1 MDPFWIWQQAD
12 WPHFRWR
19 DSEILPRLRQVQRK
33 LGILLGS
40 HSRLGNPD
48 QTLDTLLANIIASSA
63 IEGERLNAQSVRSSL
78 ARRLGGSET
87 PPYPVSDRSEGLA
100 AMMLDAIDNHGQPL
114 TIERLY
120 QWHRWLFP
128 ANEWS
133 VQPVNVGQLRGDE
146 PMQVVS
152 GRVDRPTVH
161 FEAPPRAALD
171 DQLAAFIFWFNQTRH
186 DPTIDPLL
194 RAAICHFWFVT
205 LHPVDDGNGRL
216 TRALTD
222 LALSQADS
230 HSMRL
235 YAMPVAILEL
245 RGDYYR
251 ALESAQK
258 GSLDITSWICWFLDT
273 LDYSIELALQSIAR
287 SLATASFWQRHCHDG
302 LSPEQTKVIN
312 RLLDGGQQGF
322 ENGIN
327 ASQYQKVAGVSKAT
341 ATRHLAGLVERGC
354 IEKLPGGGRNTRY
367 GRCEQVPDMRSCLS
381 SGAMEQGSS

>member
-19 DSEILPRLRQVQRK
+19 DSEILPRLRQVQRRQ
-33 LGILLGS
+33 GILIGS
-40 HSRLGNPD
+40 HSRLGNSD
-48 QTLDTLLANIIASSA
+48 QALDTVLANIIASSA

-78 ARRLGGSET
+78 ARRLGSPQT
-87 PPYPVSDRSEGLA
+87 QSYPVSERSEGLA
-100 AMMLDAIDNHGQPL
+100 AMMQDAIDNHGQPL

-128 ANEWS
+128 VNEWS

-171 DQLAAFIFWFNQTRH
+171 DQLAEFILWFNQTQH
-186 DPTIDPLL
+186 DPTMDPLL

-230 HSMRL
+230 HSIRL
-235 YAMPVAILEL
+235 YAMSVAILE
-245 RGDYYR
+245 RRADYYR
-251 ALESAQK
+251 ALGSAQK
-258 GSLDITSWICWFLDT
+258 GTLDITSWLCWFLDT
-273 LDYSIELALQSIAR
+273 LDYSIELALQVIDR
-287 SLATASFWQRHCHDG
+287 SLAKTFFWLRHCNDD

-367 GRCEQVPDMRSCLS
+367 QIRWGDIGFTMGV
-381 SGAMEQGSS
+381 

>member
-1 MDPFWIWQQAD
+1 MEPFWIWQQAD

-19 DSEILPRLRQVQRK
+19 DSEILPRLRQVQRRQ
-33 LGILLGS
+33 GILIGR

-78 ARRLGGSET
+78 DRRLGGSQT
-87 PPYPVSDRSEGLA
+87 QSYPVSERSEGLA
-100 AMMLDAIDNHGQPL
+100 AMMLDAIDNHEQPL

-133 VQPVNVGQLRGDE
+133 VQLLNVGQLRGDE

-171 DQLAAFIFWFNQTRH
+171 DQLAKFILWFNQTQH

-194 RAAICHFWFVT
+194 RAAICHLWFVT

-216 TRALTD
+216 ARALTD

-230 HSMRL
+230 QSIRL
-235 YAMPVAILEL
+235 YAMSVAILE
-245 RGDYYR
+245 RRADYYR
-251 ALESAQK
+251 ALESTQR

-273 LDYSIELALQSIAR
+273 LDYSIELALQVIDR
-287 SLATASFWQRHCHDG
+287 SLAKTFFWLRHCNDD
-302 LSPEQTKVIN
+302 LSPEQTKVLN
-312 RLLDGGQQGF
+312 RLLDGGEQGF

-327 ASQYQKVAGVSKAT
+327 ASQYQKVARVSKAT
-341 ATRHLAGLVERGC
+341 ATRHLAQLVDRGC

-367 GRCEQVPDMRSCLS
+367 QVCLHTE
-381 SGAMEQGSS
+381 GV

>member
-1 MDPFWIWQQAD
+1 MEPFWIWQQAD
-12 WPHFRWR
+12 WPHFRWQ
-19 DSEILPRLRQVQRK
+19 DSEILPRLRHAQRR
-33 LGILLGS
+33 LGMLIGS
-40 HSRLGNPD
+40 HFRLGNSD

-78 ARRLGGSET
+78 ARRLGSPQT
-87 PPYPVSDRSEGLA
+87 QSYPVSERSEGLA
-100 AMMLDAIDNHGQPL
+100 AMMLDAIDNHEQPL

-146 PMQVVS
+146 PMLVVS

-161 FEAPPRAALD
+161 FEAPPRATLD
-171 DQLAAFIFWFNQTRH
+171 DQLAEFIRWFNQTRH
-186 DPTIDPLL
+186 DPTMDPLL
-194 RAAICHFWFVT
+194 RAAICHLWFVT

-230 HSMRL
+230 HSIRL
-235 YAMPVAILEL
+235 YAMSVAILE
-245 RGDYYR
+245 RRDNYYR
-251 ALESAQK
+251 ALESAQR

-273 LDYSIELALQSIAR
+273 LDYSIELALQVIAR
-287 SLATASFWQRHCHDG
+287 SLAKTFFWLRHCNDD
-302 LSPEQTKVIN
+302 LSPEQTKVLN
-312 RLLDGGQQGF
+312 RLLDGGKEGF

-327 ASQYQKVAGVSKAT
+327 ASQYQKVARVSKAT
-341 ATRHLAGLVERGC
+341 ATRHLAQLVDRGC
-354 IEKLPGGGRNTRY
+354 IEKLPSGGRNTRY
-367 GRCEQVPDMRSCLS
+367 QIRWGDIGFTMGV
-381 SGAMEQGSS
+381 

>member
-1 MDPFWIWQQAD
+1 MEPFWIWQQAD

-19 DSEILPRLRQVQRK
+19 DSEILPRLRQVQRRQ
-33 LGILLGS
+33 GILIGS

-78 ARRLGGSET
+78 ARRLGSSQT
-87 PPYPVSDRSEGLA
+87 QSYPVSERSEGLA
-100 AMMLDAIDNHGQPL
+100 AMMQDAIDNHEQPL

-128 ANEWS
+128 VNEWS
-133 VQPVNVGQLRGDE
+133 VQRLNVGQLRGDE
-146 PMQVVS
+146 PMLVVS

-161 FEAPPRAALD
+161 FEAPPRATLD
-171 DQLAAFIFWFNQTRH
+171 DQLTEYTLWFNQTRH
-186 DPTIDPLL
+186 DPTMDPLL
-194 RAAICHFWFVT
+194 RAAISHFWFVT

-230 HSMRL
+230 HSIRL
-235 YAMPVAILEL
+235 YAMSVAILE
-245 RGDYYR
+245 RRADYYR
-251 ALESAQK
+251 TLGSAQK

-273 LDYSIELALQSIAR
+273 LDYAIELALQVIAR
-287 SLATASFWQRHCHDG
+287 SLAKAHFWLRHCHDS
-302 LSPEQTKVIN
+302 LSPEQTKVLN
-312 RLLDGGQQGF
+312 RLLDGGEQGF
-322 ENGIN
+322 ENGIS

-341 ATRHLAGLVERGC
+341 ATRHLAELVERGC

-367 GRCEQVPDMRSCLS
+367 QICLHTE
-381 SGAMEQGSS
+381 GV

>member
-1 MDPFWIWQQAD
+1 MEPFWIWQQAD

-19 DSEILPRLRQVQRK
+19 DSEILPRLRHVQRR

-40 HSRLGNPD
+40 HSRLGNSD

-63 IEGERLNAQSVRSSL
+63 IEGECLNAQSVRSSL
-78 ARRLGGSET
+78 ARRLGGSQT
-87 PPYPVSDRSEGLA
+87 PSYPVSDRSEGLA
-100 AMMLDAIDNHGQPL
+100 AMMLDAIDNHEQPL

-133 VQPVNVGQLRGDE
+133 VQRLNVGQLRGDE

-161 FEAPPRAALD
+161 FEAPPRATLD
-171 DQLAAFIFWFNQTRH
+171 DQLAEFIPWFNQTQH
-186 DPTIDPLL
+186 DPTMDPLL

-230 HSMRL
+230 HSIRL
-235 YAMPVAILEL
+235 YAMSVAILEL

-251 ALESAQK
+251 ALESAQR
-258 GSLDITSWICWFLDT
+258 GTLDITSWLCWFLDT

-287 SLATASFWQRHCHDG
+287 GLAKLCFWQRHCHDG
-302 LSPEQTKVIN
+302 LNPEQTKVLN
-312 RLLDGGQQGF
+312 RLLDGGEQGF

-327 ASQYQKVAGVSKAT
+327 ASQYQKVAGVSKPT
-341 ATRHLAGLVERGC
+341 ATRHLTELVEKGC

-367 GRCEQVPDMRSCLS
+367 QIRLHTEGV
-381 SGAMEQGSS
+381 

>member
-1 MDPFWIWQQAD
+1 MEPFWIWQQAD

-19 DSEILPRLRQVQRK
+19 DSEILPRLRQVQRRQ
-33 LGILLGS
+33 GILIGS

-78 ARRLGGSET
+78 ARRLGSSQT
-87 PPYPVSDRSEGLA
+87 QSYPVSERSEGLA
-100 AMMLDAIDNHGQPL
+100 AMMLDAIDNHEQPL
-114 TIERLY
+114 SIERLY

-128 ANEWS
+128 VNEWS

-161 FEAPPRAALD
+161 FEAPPRATLD
-171 DQLAAFIFWFNQTRH
+171 DQLAEFIPWFNQTRH
-186 DPTIDPLL
+186 DPTMDPLL
-194 RAAICHFWFVT
+194 RAAICHLWFVT

-230 HSMRL
+230 QGIRL
-235 YAMPVAILEL
+235 YAMSVAILEW
-245 RGDYYR
+245 RADYYR
-251 ALESAQK
+251 ALESTQK
-258 GSLDITSWICWFLDT
+258 GTLDITSWICWFLDT
-273 LDYSIELALQSIAR
+273 LDYSIELALQVIAR
-287 SLATASFWQRHCHDG
+287 SLAKAHFWLQHCHDS
-302 LSPEQTKVIN
+302 LSPEQTKVLN
-312 RLLDGGQQGF
+312 RLLDGGEQGF
-322 ENGIN
+322 ENGIS

-341 ATRHLAGLVERGC
+341 ATRHLAELVERGC

-367 GRCEQVPDMRSCLS
+367 QICLHTE
-381 SGAMEQGSS
+381 GV

>member
-1 MDPFWIWQQAD
+1 MEPFWIWQQAD

-19 DSEILPRLRQVQRK
+19 DSEILPRLRQVQRRQ
-33 LGILLGS
+33 GILIGS

-78 ARRLGGSET
+78 DRRLGGSQT
-87 PPYPVSDRSEGLA
+87 QSYPVSERSEGLA

-128 ANEWS
+128 VNEWS
-133 VQPVNVGQLRGDE
+133 VKRLHVGQLRGDA
-146 PMQVVS
+146 PMLVVS

-161 FEAPPRAALD
+161 FEAPPRATLD
-171 DQLAAFIFWFNQTRH
+171 DQLAEFIPWFNQTRH
-186 DPTIDPLL
+186 DPTMDPLL
-194 RAAICHFWFVT
+194 RAAICHLWFVT

-230 HSMRL
+230 HSIRL
-235 YAMPVAILEL
+235 YAMSVAILEL

-251 ALESAQK
+251 ALESAQR

-273 LDYSIELALQSIAR
+273 LDYAIELALQVIER
-287 SLATASFWQRHCHDG
+287 SLAKKHFWLQHCHDG

-341 ATRHLAGLVERGC
+341 ATRHLAELVGRGC

-367 GRCEQVPDMRSCLS
+367 QIRLHTEGV
-381 SGAMEQGSS
+381 

>member
-1 MDPFWIWQQAD
+1 MEPFWIWQQAD

-19 DSEILPRLRQVQRK
+19 DSEILPRLRQVQRR
-33 LGILLGS
+33 LGILIGS

-48 QTLDTLLANIIASSA
+48 QTLDTLLANIISSSA

-78 ARRLGGSET
+78 ARRLGSSQT
-87 PPYPVSDRSEGLA
+87 QSYPVSERSEGLA
-100 AMMLDAIDNHGQPL
+100 AMMLDAIDNHEQPL

-171 DQLAAFIFWFNQTRH
+171 DQLAEFIRWFNQTRH
-186 DPTIDPLL
+186 DPTMDPLL
-194 RAAICHFWFVT
+194 RAAICHLWFLT

-216 TRALTD
+216 ARALTD
-222 LALSQADS
+222 FALSQADS
-230 HSMRL
+230 QSIRL
-235 YAMPVAILEL
+235 YTMSVAMLDR
-245 RGDYYR
+245 RGDYYMT
-251 ALESAQK
+251 LESAQR
-258 GSLDITSWICWFLDT
+258 GTLDITSWLCWFLDT
-273 LDYSIELALQSIAR
+273 LDYTLELALQVIDR
-287 SLATASFWQRHCHDG
+287 SLAKKHFWLQHCHDG

-341 ATRHLAGLVERGC
+341 ATRHLAELVGRGC

-367 GRCEQVPDMRSCLS
+367 QIRLHTEGV
-381 SGAMEQGSS
+381 

>member
-1 MDPFWIWQQAD
+1 MEPFWIWQQAD

-19 DSEILPRLRQVQRK
+19 DSEILPRLRQVQRRQ
-33 LGILLGS
+33 GILIGR

-78 ARRLGGSET
+78 DRRLGGSQT
-87 PPYPVSDRSEGLA
+87 QSYPVSERSEGLA

-128 ANEWS
+128 VNEWS
-133 VQPVNVGQLRGDE
+133 VKRLHVGQLRGDA
-146 PMQVVS
+146 PMLVVS

-161 FEAPPRAALD
+161 FEAPPRATLD
-171 DQLAAFIFWFNQTRH
+171 DQLAEFIPWFNQTQH
-186 DPTIDPLL
+186 DPTMDPLL
-194 RAAICHFWFVT
+194 RAAICHLWFVT

-230 HSMRL
+230 HSIRL
-235 YAMPVAILEL
+235 YAMSVAILEL

-251 ALESAQK
+251 ALESAQR
-258 GSLDITSWICWFLDT
+258 GTLDITSWLCWFLDT
-273 LDYSIELALQSIAR
+273 LDYSIELALQVIDR
-287 SLATASFWQRHCHDG
+287 SLAKTFFWLRHCNDD
-302 LSPEQTKVIN
+302 LSPEQTKVLN
-312 RLLDGGQQGF
+312 RLLDGGEQGF
-322 ENGIN
+322 ENGIS

-341 ATRHLAGLVERGC
+341 ATRHLAELVGRGC

-367 GRCEQVPDMRSCLS
+367 QIRLHTEGV
-381 SGAMEQGSS
+381 

>member
-1 MDPFWIWQQAD
+1 MEPFWIWQQAD
-12 WPHFRWR
+12 WPHFRWQ
-19 DSEILPRLRQVQRK
+19 DSEILPRLRQVQRRQ
-33 LGILLGS
+33 GILIGS

-87 PPYPVSDRSEGLA
+87 QSYPVSDRSEGLA
-100 AMMLDAIDNHGQPL
+100 AMMLDAIDNHEQPL

-133 VQPVNVGQLRGDE
+133 VQRLNVGQLRGDE
-146 PMQVVS
+146 PMLVVS

-230 HSMRL
+230 QGIRL
-235 YAMPVAILEL
+235 YAMSVAILEW
-245 RGDYYR
+245 RADYYR
-251 ALESAQK
+251 ALESTQK
-258 GSLDITSWICWFLDT
+258 GTLDITSWLCWFLDT
-273 LDYSIELALQSIAR
+273 LDYAIELALQVIDR
-287 SLATASFWQRHCHDG
+287 SLAKTFFWLRHCNDD
-302 LSPEQTKVIN
+302 LSPEQTKVLN
-312 RLLDGGQQGF
+312 RLLDGGEQGF
-322 ENGIN
+322 ENGIS

-341 ATRHLAGLVERGC
+341 ATRHLAELVERGC

-367 GRCEQVPDMRSCLS
+367 QICLHTE
-381 SGAMEQGSS
+381 GV

>member
-1 MDPFWIWQQAD
+1 MEPFWIWQQAD

-19 DSEILPRLRQVQRK
+19 DSEILPRLRQVQRR
-33 LGILLGS
+33 LGMLIGR

-78 ARRLGGSET
+78 DRRLGGSQT
-87 PPYPVSDRSEGLA
+87 QSYPVSERSEGLA
-100 AMMLDAIDNHGQPL
+100 AMMLDAIDNHEQPL

-128 ANEWS
+128 VNEWS
-133 VQPVNVGQLRGDE
+133 VQLLNVGQLRGDE

-171 DQLAAFIFWFNQTRH
+171 DQLAKFILWFNQTQH

-194 RAAICHFWFVT
+194 RAAICHLWFVT

-216 TRALTD
+216 ARALTD

-230 HSMRL
+230 QSIRL
-235 YAMPVAILEL
+235 YAMSVAILE
-245 RGDYYR
+245 RRADYYR
-251 ALESAQK
+251 ALESTQR

-287 SLATASFWQRHCHDG
+287 GLAKASFWQLHCHDG
-302 LSPEQTKVIN
+302 LSPEQTRVVN

-341 ATRHLAGLVERGC
+341 ATRHLAELVEKGC
-354 IEKLPGGGRNTRY
+354 IEKLSGGGRNTRY
-367 GRCEQVPDMRSCLS
+367 QIRLHTEGV
-381 SGAMEQGSS
+381 

>member
-1 MDPFWIWQQAD
+1 MEPFWIWQQAD
-12 WPHFRWR
+12 WPHFRWQ
-19 DSEILPRLRQVQRK
+19 DSEVLPRLRHAQRR
-33 LGILLGS
+33 LGMLIGS
-40 HSRLGNPD
+40 HSRLGNSD
-48 QTLDTLLANIIASSA
+48 QTLDTLLANIISSSA

-78 ARRLGGSET
+78 ARRLGGSQT
-87 PPYPVSDRSEGLA
+87 QSYPVSERSEGLA

-128 ANEWS
+128 VNEWS
-133 VQPVNVGQLRGDE
+133 VKRLNVGQLRGDA
-146 PMQVVS
+146 PMLVVS

-161 FEAPPRAALD
+161 FEAPPRATLD
-171 DQLAAFIFWFNQTRH
+171 DQLAEFIPWFNQTQH
-186 DPTIDPLL
+186 DPTMDPLL
-194 RAAICHFWFVT
+194 RAAICHLWFLT

-216 TRALTD
+216 ARALTD

-230 HSMRL
+230 HSIRL
-235 YAMPVAILEL
+235 YAMSVAILER
-245 RGDYYR
+245 RGDYYMT
-251 ALESAQK
+251 LESAQR
-258 GSLDITSWICWFLDT
+258 GTLDITSWLCWFLDT
-273 LDYSIELALQSIAR
+273 LDYTLELALQVIDR
-287 SLATASFWQRHCHDG
+287 SLAKKHFWLQHCHDG

-341 ATRHLAGLVERGC
+341 ATRHLAELVGRGC

-367 GRCEQVPDMRSCLS
+367 QIRLHTEGV
-381 SGAMEQGSS
+381 

>member
-1 MDPFWIWQQAD
+1 MEPFWIWQQAD
-12 WPHFRWR
+12 WPHFRWQ
-19 DSEILPRLRQVQRK
+19 DSEVLPRLRQVQRRQ
-33 LGILLGS
+33 GILIGS

-78 ARRLGGSET
+78 ARRLGSSQT
-87 PPYPVSDRSEGLA
+87 QSYPVSERSEGLA
-100 AMMLDAIDNHGQPL
+100 AMMLDAIDNHEQPL

-133 VQPVNVGQLRGDE
+133 VQRLNVGQLRGDE

-171 DQLAAFIFWFNQTRH
+171 DQLAEFIPWFNQTQH
-186 DPTIDPLL
+186 DPTMDPLL
-194 RAAICHFWFVT
+194 RAAIIHFWFVT

-230 HSMRL
+230 HSIRL
-235 YAMPVAILEL
+235 YAMSVAILEL

-251 ALESAQK
+251 ALESAQR

-273 LDYSIELALQSIAR
+273 LDYSIELALQVIDR
-287 SLATASFWQRHCHDG
+287 SLAKTFFWLRHCNDD
-302 LSPEQTKVIN
+302 LSPEQTKVLN
-312 RLLDGGQQGF
+312 RLLDGGEQGF

-327 ASQYQKVAGVSKAT
+327 ASQYQKVAGVSKPT
-341 ATRHLAGLVERGC
+341 ATRHLAALVEKGC

-367 GRCEQVPDMRSCLS
+367 QIRLHTEEV
-381 SGAMEQGSS
+381 

>member
-1 MDPFWIWQQAD
+1 MEPFWIWQQAD
-12 WPHFRWR
+12 WPHFRWQ
-19 DSEILPRLRQVQRK
+19 DSEILPRLRHAQRR
-33 LGILLGS
+33 LGMLIGS
-40 HSRLGNPD
+40 HSRLGNSD
-48 QTLDTLLANIIASSA
+48 QTLDTLLANIISSSA

-78 ARRLGGSET
+78 ARRLGGSQT
-87 PPYPVSDRSEGLA
+87 PSYPVSDRSEGLA
-100 AMMLDAIDNHGQPL
+100 AMMLDAIDNHEQPL

-133 VQPVNVGQLRGDE
+133 VQRLNVGQLRGDE

-161 FEAPPRAALD
+161 FEAPPRATLD
-171 DQLAAFIFWFNQTRH
+171 DQLAEFIPWFNQTQH
-186 DPTIDPLL
+186 DPTMDPLL

-230 HSMRL
+230 HSIRL
-235 YAMPVAILEL
+235 YAMSVAILEL

-251 ALESAQK
+251 ALESAQR
-258 GSLDITSWICWFLDT
+258 GTLDITSWLCWFLDT
-273 LDYSIELALQSIAR
+273 LDYSIELALQVIDR
-287 SLATASFWQRHCHDG
+287 SFAKTFFWLRHCNDA
-302 LSPEQTKVIN
+302 LSPEQTKVLN
-312 RLLDGGQQGF
+312 RLLDGGEQGF
-322 ENGIN
+322 ENGIS
-327 ASQYQKVAGVSKAT
+327 ASQYQKVAGVSKPT
-341 ATRHLAGLVERGC
+341 ATRHLAQLVDRGC

-367 GRCEQVPDMRSCLS
+367 QIRLHTEGV
-381 SGAMEQGSS
+381 

>member
-19 DSEILPRLRQVQRK
+19 DSEILPRLRQVQRRQ
-33 LGILLGS
+33 GILIGS

-78 ARRLGGSET
+78 ARRLGSSQT
-87 PPYPVSDRSEGLA
+87 QSYPVSERSEGLA
-100 AMMLDAIDNHGQPL
+100 AMMLDAIDNHEQPL

-133 VQPVNVGQLRGDE
+133 VQPVNVGQLRGDA
-146 PMQVVS
+146 PMLVVS

-161 FEAPPRAALD
+161 FGAPPRATLD
-171 DQLAAFIFWFNQTRH
+171 DQLAEFIPWFNQTRH
-186 DPTIDPLL
+186 DPTMDPLL
-194 RAAICHFWFVT
+194 RAAICHLWFVT

-230 HSMRL
+230 HSIRL
-235 YAMPVAILEL
+235 YAMSVAILEL

-251 ALESAQK
+251 ALESAQR
-258 GSLDITSWICWFLDT
+258 GTLDITSWLCWFLDT
-273 LDYSIELALQSIAR
+273 LDYTLELALLVIDR
-287 SLATASFWQRHCHDG
+287 SLAKKHFWLQHCHDG
-302 LSPEQTKVIN
+302 LSPEQTKVLN
-312 RLLDGGQQGF
+312 RLLDGGEQGF
-322 ENGIN
+322 ENGIS

-341 ATRHLAGLVERGC
+341 ATRHLAELVERGC

-367 GRCEQVPDMRSCLS
+367 QIRLHTEGV
-381 SGAMEQGSS
+381 

>member
-1 MDPFWIWQQAD
+1 MEPFWIWQQAD

-19 DSEILPRLRQVQRK
+19 DSEILPRLRQVQRRQ
-33 LGILLGS
+33 GILIGS

-78 ARRLGGSET
+78 ARRLGSSQT
-87 PPYPVSDRSEGLA
+87 QSYPVSERSEGLA
-100 AMMLDAIDNHGQPL
+100 AMMLDAIDNHEQPL

-128 ANEWS
+128 VNEWS
-133 VQPVNVGQLRGDE
+133 VQPMNVGQLRGDE
-146 PMQVVS
+146 PMLVVS

-171 DQLAAFIFWFNQTRH
+171 DQLAEFIPWFNQTQH
-186 DPTIDPLL
+186 DPTMDPLL

-216 TRALTD
+216 ARALTD

-230 HSMRL
+230 HSIRL
-235 YAMPVAILEL
+235 YAMSVAILEL

-251 ALESAQK
+251 ALESAQR

-273 LDYSIELALQSIAR
+273 LDYSIELALQVIDR
-287 SLATASFWQRHCHDG
+287 SLAKTFFWLRHCNDD
-302 LSPEQTKVIN
+302 LSPEQTKVLN
-312 RLLDGGQQGF
+312 RLLDGGEQGF

-341 ATRHLAGLVERGC
+341 ATRHLAQLVDRGC

-367 GRCEQVPDMRSCLS
+367 QVCLHTE
-381 SGAMEQGSS
+381 GV

>member
-1 MDPFWIWQQAD
+1 MEPFWIWQQAD
-12 WPHFRWR
+12 WPHFRWQ
-19 DSEILPRLRQVQRK
+19 DSEILPRLRHAQRW
-33 LGILLGS
+33 LGMLIGS
-40 HSRLGNPD
+40 HSRLGNSD
-48 QTLDTLLANIIASSA
+48 QTLDTLLANIISSSA

-87 PPYPVSDRSEGLA
+87 PSYPVSDRSEGLA
-100 AMMLDAIDNHGQPL
+100 AMMLDAIDNHEQPL

-161 FEAPPRAALD
+161 FEAPPRATLD
-171 DQLAAFIFWFNQTRH
+171 DQLAEFIPWFNQTQH
-186 DPTIDPLL
+186 DPTMDPLL
-194 RAAICHFWFVT
+194 RAAISHLWFLT

-216 TRALTD
+216 ARALTD

-230 HSMRL
+230 HSIRL
-235 YAMPVAILEL
+235 YAMSVAILEL

-251 ALESAQK
+251 ALESAQR
-258 GSLDITSWICWFLDT
+258 GSLDITSWLCWFLDT
-273 LDYSIELALQSIAR
+273 LDYSIELALQVIDR
-287 SLATASFWQRHCHDG
+287 SLAKKHFWLQHCHDG

-341 ATRHLAGLVERGC
+341 STRHLAELVEKGC
-354 IEKLPGGGRNTRY
+354 IEKLPGGGRSTRY
-367 GRCEQVPDMRSCLS
+367 QIRLHTERV
-381 SGAMEQGSS
+381 

>member
-12 WPHFRWR
+12 WPHFRWQ
-19 DSEILPRLRQVQRK
+19 DSEILPRLRHVQRR

-40 HSRLGNPD
+40 HSRLGDFD
-48 QTLDTLLANIIASSA
+48 QTLDTLLASIIASSA

-78 ARRLGGSET
+78 ARRLGGSQT
-87 PPYPVSDRSEGLA
+87 QSYPVLERSEGLA
-100 AMMLDAIDNHGQPL
+100 AMMLDAIDNHEQPL
-114 TIERLY
+114 TIERFY

-128 ANEWS
+128 VNEWS

-161 FEAPPRAALD
+161 FEAPPRAVLD
-171 DQLAAFIFWFNQTRH
+171 DQLAEFILWFNQTH
-186 DPTIDPLL
+186 YEPTMEPFL

-216 TRALTD
+216 ARALTD

-230 HSMRL
+230 QGIRL
-235 YAMPVAILEL
+235 YAMSVAILE
-245 RGDYYR
+245 RRADYYR

-258 GSLDITSWICWFLDT
+258 GSLDITSWLCWFLDT
-273 LDYSIELALQSIAR
+273 LHHSLDLALQGIAR
-287 SLATASFWQRHCHDG
+287 SLARTNFWLRHNHDC
-302 LSPEQTKVIN
+302 LSPEQTKVVN
-312 RLLDGGQQGF
+312 RLLGGGEQGF

-341 ATRHLAGLVERGC
+341 ATRHLAELVEKGC

-367 GRCEQVPDMRSCLS
+367 QIRLDNVEPTVGV
-381 SGAMEQGSS
+381 

>member
-1 MDPFWIWQQAD
+1 MEPFWIWQQAD
-12 WPHFRWR
+12 WPNFHWR
-19 DSEILPRLRQVQRK
+19 DSEILPRLRQVQRR
-33 LGILLGS
+33 LGILIGS

-78 ARRLGGSET
+78 ARRLGSPQT
-87 PPYPVSDRSEGLA
+87 QSYPVSERSEGLA
-100 AMMLDAIDNHGQPL
+100 AMMLDAIDNHEQPL

-161 FEAPPRAALD
+161 FEAPPRATLD
-171 DQLAAFIFWFNQTRH
+171 DQLAEFIPWFNQTRH
-186 DPTIDPLL
+186 DPTMDPLL
-194 RAAICHFWFVT
+194 RAAIIHFWFVT

-230 HSMRL
+230 HSIRL
-235 YAMPVAILEL
+235 YAMSVAILEL

-251 ALESAQK
+251 ALESAQR

-273 LDYSIELALQSIAR
+273 LDYSIELALQVIDR
-287 SLATASFWQRHCHDG
+287 SLAKKHFWLQHCHDG

-341 ATRHLAGLVERGC
+341 ATRHLAELVGRGC

-367 GRCEQVPDMRSCLS
+367 QIRLHTEGV
-381 SGAMEQGSS
+381 

>member
-1 MDPFWIWQQAD
+1 MEPFWIWQQAD

-19 DSEILPRLRQVQRK
+19 DSEILPRLRQVQRRQ
-33 LGILLGS
+33 GILIGS

-78 ARRLGGSET
+78 ARRLGSPQT
-87 PPYPVSDRSEGLA
+87 QSYPVSERSEGLA
-100 AMMLDAIDNHGQPL
+100 AMMLDAIDNHEQPL

-161 FEAPPRAALD
+161 FEAPPRATLD
-171 DQLAAFIFWFNQTRH
+171 DQLAEFIPWFNQTRH
-186 DPTIDPLL
+186 DPTMDPLL
-194 RAAICHFWFVT
+194 RAAIIHFWFVT

-230 HSMRL
+230 HSIRL
-235 YAMPVAILEL
+235 YAMSVAILEL

-251 ALESAQK
+251 ALESAQR

-273 LDYSIELALQSIAR
+273 LDYSIELALQVIDR
-287 SLATASFWQRHCHDG
+287 SLAKKHFWLQHCHDG

-341 ATRHLAGLVERGC
+341 ATRHLAELVGRGC

-367 GRCEQVPDMRSCLS
+367 QIRLHTEGV
-381 SGAMEQGSS
+381 

>member
-1 MDPFWIWQQAD
+1 MEPFWIWQQAD
-12 WPHFRWR
+12 WPHFRWQ
-19 DSEILPRLRQVQRK
+19 DSEILPRLRQVQRRQ
-33 LGILLGS
+33 GILIGS

-63 IEGERLNAQSVRSSL
+63 IEGERLNAQSVRSSR
-78 ARRLGGSET
+78 ARRLGSSQTQSYRVSE
-87 PPYPVSDRSEGLA
+87 RSEGLA
-100 AMMLDAIDNHGQPL
+100 AMMLDAIDNHEQPL

-133 VQPVNVGQLRGDE
+133 VQRLNVGQLRGDE

-161 FEAPPRAALD
+161 FEAPPRATLD
-171 DQLAAFIFWFNQTRH
+171 DQLAEFIPWFNQTQH
-186 DPTIDPLL
+186 DPTMDPLL

-230 HSMRL
+230 HSIRL
-235 YAMPVAILEL
+235 YAMSVAILEL

-251 ALESAQK
+251 ALESAQR
-258 GSLDITSWICWFLDT
+258 GTLDITSWLCWFLDT
-273 LDYSIELALQSIAR
+273 LDYSIELALQVIDR
-287 SLATASFWQRHCHDG
+287 SLAKTFFWLRHCNDD
-302 LSPEQTKVIN
+302 LSPEQTKVLD
-312 RLLDGGQQGF
+312 RLLDGGEQGF
-322 ENGIN
+322 ENGIS

-341 ATRHLAGLVERGC
+341 ATRHLAELVGRGC

-367 GRCEQVPDMRSCLS
+367 QIRLHTEGV
-381 SGAMEQGSS
+381 

>member
-1 MDPFWIWQQAD
+1 MEPFWIWQQAD

-19 DSEILPRLRQVQRK
+19 DSEILPRLRQVQRRQ
-33 LGILLGS
+33 GILIGS

-48 QTLDTLLANIIASSA
+48 QMLDTLLANIIASSA

-78 ARRLGGSET
+78 ARRLGSSQT
-87 PPYPVSDRSEGLA
+87 QSYPVSERSEGLA
-100 AMMLDAIDNHGQPL
+100 AMMLDAIDNHEQPL

-128 ANEWS
+128 VNEWS
-133 VQPVNVGQLRGDE
+133 VQPMNVGQLRGDE
-146 PMQVVS
+146 PMLVVS

-171 DQLAAFIFWFNQTRH
+171 DQLAEFIPWFNQTQH
-186 DPTIDPLL
+186 DPTMDPLL
-194 RAAICHFWFVT
+194 RAAIIHFWFVT

-216 TRALTD
+216 TRVLTD

-230 HSMRL
+230 HSIRL
-235 YAMPVAILEL
+235 YAMSVAILEL

-251 ALESAQK
+251 ALESAQR

-273 LDYSIELALQSIAR
+273 LDYSIELALQVIDR
-287 SLATASFWQRHCHDG
+287 SLAKAHFWLRHCHDG
-302 LSPEQTKVIN
+302 LSPEQTKVVN
-312 RLLDGGQQGF
+312 RLLDGGKEGF

-327 ASQYQKVAGVSKAT
+327 ASQYQKVARVSKAT
-341 ATRHLAGLVERGC
+341 ATRHLAQLVDRGC

-367 GRCEQVPDMRSCLS
+367 QIRWGDI
-381 SGAMEQGSS
+381 GSTVGV

>member
-1 MDPFWIWQQAD
+1 MEPFWIWQQAD

-19 DSEILPRLRQVQRK
+19 DSEILPRLRQVQRRQ
-33 LGILLGS
+33 GILIGS

-78 ARRLGGSET
+78 ARRLGSSQT
-87 PPYPVSDRSEGLA
+87 QSYPVSERSEGLA
-100 AMMLDAIDNHGQPL
+100 AMMLDAIDNHEQPL

-161 FEAPPRAALD
+161 FEAPPRATLD
-171 DQLAAFIFWFNQTRH
+171 DQLAEFIPWFNQTRH
-186 DPTIDPLL
+186 DPTMDPLL
-194 RAAICHFWFVT
+194 RAAICHLWFVT

-230 HSMRL
+230 HSIRL
-235 YAMPVAILEL
+235 YAMSVAILEL

-251 ALESAQK
+251 ALESAQR

-273 LDYSIELALQSIAR
+273 LDYAIELALQVIER
-287 SLATASFWQRHCHDG
+287 SLAKKHFWLQHCHDG

-341 ATRHLAGLVERGC
+341 ATRHLAELVGRGC

-367 GRCEQVPDMRSCLS
+367 QIRLHTEGV
-381 SGAMEQGSS
+381 